1 MSICEYVAILIKC
14 DCLKVVEKRLR
25 LQYNL
30 GSGVFTIFSR
40 EVGFDGGMDGWMDK
54 RSSKVNDTSTDC
66 LTNVLQFARF

>member
-1 MSICEYVAILIKC
+1 MIKC

-40 EVGFDGGMDGWMDK
+40 EVGWIDGWNVGWMDGWLERWTDGWMDGWK
-54 RSSKVNDTSTDC
+54 KEANQWMIVQQI
-66 LTNVLQFARF
+66 V